1 MEEQSKHKLGNIS
14 ATVSVFLTSIFL
26 IALGLVMFSVKTTMF
41 GPFCKLLS
49 SIIVIIGLYSMISYF
64 VKDQYKNTGNYG
76 FVSGA
81 SILALGAIAFINSGN
96 LVAVFPLILG
106 YIILVLGLLLIQ
118 HTIDMKLLQKG
129 PWALSLVFAVI
140 LFVCGIFV
148 IVNPDSFV
156 DTNFYSFCII
166 LIIAGV
172 FTIISTVCYMVS
184 VMRFNKEG
192 RINLD
197 RNLEEDIFESDND
210 EKTEDSIVVENSED
224 E

>member
-1 MEEQSKHKLGNIS
+1 MEEQTKHKSGNIS
-14 ATVSVFLTSIFL
+14 ATVAVILTSLFL
-26 IALGLVMFSVKTTMF
+26 IVLGLVMFSVKTTMF

-49 SIIVIIGLYSMISYF
+49 LIIVIIGLYSMISYF
-64 VKDQYKNTGNYG
+64 IKDQYKNTGNYG
-76 FVSGA
+76 FVTGA

-166 LIIAGV
+166 LIIAGG
-172 FTIISTVCYMVS
+172 FTIVSTVCYMVS

-197 RNLEEDIFESDND
+197 RNLEEDIFESDNE
-210 EKTEDSIVVENSED
+210 EKTEDSIVVEKSED